1 MQRSVRIALGGGLTL
16 APGAECPA
24 TDAVHLPVPKS
35 VLNRSAEKARRH
47 REKLACKCLCQE
59 SRTALRRE
67 PQRKFLEKL
76 AAGDFSIPLDPDK
89 VKKVFHTK

>member
-1 MQRSVRIALGGGLTL
+1 MQRSVRIALGEGLTL
-16 APGAECPA
+16 APGAQCPA

-47 REKLACKCLCQE
+47 REKLACKCLCLE

-67 PQRKFLEKL
+67 PQREFLDKL
-76 AAGDFSIPLDPDK
+76 ATDDLSIPLESDE